1 MGEDET
7 ELALRLLQRYN
18 LSTNLSGFLY
28 ELSQLIN
35 NSKHLID
42 PELVEMYKRN
52 RSIDSDVIFGVLVFA
67 YSTLILL
74 GSCGNGLV
82 VVAVVRKPAMRTARN
97 LFIVN
102 LAVSDL
108 LLCLVTMPLTLMEVL
123 TIYWPLGTHQL
134 PCKMLGALQATSIF
148 VSTISITAIA
158 LDRYHVIVYPTRPA
172 LQVVG
177 AAGFLIII
185 WLLAIVLAAP
195 LFIWRILEV
204 HELNLHAAGIDTIA
218 FCVEEW
224 PIEHGRAVYSIVSL
238 VVQYLLPIA
247 TVTVAYSRICRK
259 LRNRY
264 LASVRREASRR
275 KEDRRMRRTNSLL
288 VAIALIF
295 CVSWLPLN
303 VFNVCVDLYDPFEE
317 RQNMLISYAVCH
329 MIGMSS
335 ACSNPLL
342 YGWLNENFRKEFKEI
357 LAVFCPW
364 IPVEAVQ
371 ERVNSIRSS
380 MRESRRRRRAER
392 DVSQARS
399 GGGNAKASADSGIGC
414 GGGNNRT
421 RECDSPTA
429 VGPSEEPMITNVVVA
444 SRESQQHCGLSVDT
458 QLAYRKALDTSVM
471 VAENL
476 SGLTEM
482 TVLTNHSPATL
493 HQV

>member
-1 MGEDET
+1 MDDEG
-7 ELALRLLQRYN
+7 ADMAFRYFQQLN
-18 LSTNLSGFLY
+18 LSYNYSDFMLSWL
-28 ELSQLIN
+28 LN
-35 NSKHLID
+35 NTHQFID
-42 PELVEMYKRN
+42 HDIILKYSRN
-52 RSIDSDVIFGVLVFA
+52 RSLDSSWTFFGLVAA
-67 YSTLILL
+67 YSLLIVL

-123 TIYWPLGTHQL
+123 TTYWPLGTHDL
-134 PCKMLGALQATSIF
+134 PCKMLGAMQATSIF

-177 AAGFLIII
+177 AVGFLFVI
-185 WLLAIVLAAP
+185 WLTAVLLAAP
-195 LFIWRILEV
+195 LFIWRTLQVHAVNLE
-204 HELNLHAAGIDTIA
+204 GISTVA

-224 PIEHGRAVYSIVSL
+224 PVQHGRALYSIFSL
-238 VVQYLLPIA
+238 VVQYLLPIV
-247 TVTVAYSRICRK
+247 TVSVAYSRICRK
-259 LRNRY
+259 LHHRY
-264 LASVRREASRR
+264 VRSARKEPRR
-275 KEDRRMRRTNSLL
+275 KEDKRMRRTNALL
-288 VAIALIF
+288 VAISLIF

-303 VFNVCVDLYDPFEE
+303 VYNVLVDVHNPFTD
-317 RQNMLISYAVCH
+317 RQYMLIAYAICH

-342 YGWLNENFRKEFKEI
+342 YGWLNDNFRKEFKEI

-380 MRESRRRRRAER
+380 MRESRRRRRAEKE
-392 DVSQARS
+392 VISQGRS
-399 GGGNAKASADSGIGC
+399 GVASGDARGGAGS
-414 GGGNNRT
+414 GNNGV
-421 RECDSPTA
+421 RESDSLTA
-429 VGPSEEPMITNVVVA
+429 VGPSMEPVLTNVVAVN
-444 SRESQQHCGLSVDT
+444 RDSQQGNNLSVDT
-458 QLAYRKALDTSVM
+458 QVAYRKALDTSVM
-471 VAENL
+471 VAENI

-482 TVLTNHSPATL
+482 TVLTNTSPAL
-493 HQV
+493 QHQV